1 MLHRQ
6 TCSNLSDTID
16 VRVFVTHRHL
26 DQVTKTPTLIIS
38 QKFEHVCRCSRCMHR
53 DLLSK
58 TVVAESGIFLMFP
71 DLNPFSCHK
80 TVERRHGR
88 E

>member
-1 MLHRQ
+1 M
-6 TCSNLSDTID
+6 
-16 VRVFVTHRHL
+16 FVGAA
-26 DQVTKTPTLIIS
+26 DAFIEVSCK
-38 QKFEHVCRCSRCMHR
+38 
-53 DLLSK
+53 K

-71 DLNPFSCHK
+71 DLNPLSCHK